1 MSAIHLMHD
10 VLDAQL
16 VDRQKNKIGRVDA
29 LMLELREGRPPRV
42 ATILIGGPA
51 RAERLGRWAVVT
63 SRVMRALLRVRKP
76 GVDHI
81 PFRAMR
87 RLGGTIELDVD
98 CHELESQHVEDWLA
112 DHLICHIPWAQD

>member
-87 RLGGTIELDVD
+87 RLGSTIELDVD